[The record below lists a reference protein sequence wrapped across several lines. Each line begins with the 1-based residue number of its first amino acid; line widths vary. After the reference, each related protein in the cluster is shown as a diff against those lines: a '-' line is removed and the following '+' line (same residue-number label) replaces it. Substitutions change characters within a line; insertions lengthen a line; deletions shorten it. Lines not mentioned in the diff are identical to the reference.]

1 MYCSYSANFNLE
13 LLGDKIYKIK
23 TIEQIED
30 QSFCKLI
37 IAKLNSP
44 KFRES
49 VKVLWPIKYLLS
61 KEYSISRRYL
71 FIFYIPFPKNTAFM
85 TSLWKRCVLI
95 KYQIFLTYFFC
106 FSFYNLYYLEKNFV
120 SSYNSKIRIVNQYFL
135 LWSNFLAL
143 FIILDTWSMFKFS
156 QQMLNLLVIYC
167 FLFQGQQWLTKNT

>member
-1 MYCSYSANFNLE
+1 MQINNC
-13 LLGDKIYKIK
+13 KIK
-23 TIEQIED
+23 FSQVSGVCKGFVTNKILTVQRIFNF
-30 QSFCKLI
+30 QKIFVHFLYSVPKKYSFYD
-37 IAKLNSP
+37 
-44 KFRES
+44 FF
-49 VKVLWPIKYLLS
+49 VKKV
-61 KEYSISRRYL
+61 R
-71 FIFYIPFPKNTAFM
+71 FD
-85 TSLWKRCVLI
+85 
-95 KYQIFLTYFFC
+95 QIFLIYFFC